1 MKILLT
7 GATGYIGKR
16 LLPVLVEEGHTV
28 ICCVR
33 DINRFNPPD
42 SLKSNIE
49 PMIKRT
55 YYDSN
60 KKKRTDE
67 FALKVIIYSLIGIII
82 LIICRS

>member
-16 LLPVLVEEGHTV
+16 LLPVLVGKGHTV

-33 DINRFNPPD
+33 GINRFNPPE
-42 SLKSNIE
+42 SIKSNIE
-49 PMIKRT
+49 PMIKHP

-60 KKKRTDE
+60 KKKRADE
-67 FALKVIIYSLIGIII
+67 SALKAIIYSLIGIII
-82 LIICRS
+82 IIICKS